1 MTIMELSGQ
10 HRKTQMTNSDT
21 QVMCALILTQ
31 LNNKYEQA
39 NKNQKYYTNI
49 IVQCIPWMIVNA
61 EHFLTLY
68 TEEFPRKTHGYY
80 DQQEEKK

>member
-1 MTIMELSGQ
+1 MVQQVCEVVIIMTIMELSGQ

-39 NKNQKYYTNI
+39 NKN
-49 IVQCIPWMIVNA
+49 
-61 EHFLTLY
+61 
-68 TEEFPRKTHGYY
+68 
-80 DQQEEKK
+80 